1 MPPTSSVDIAC
12 PSCGAAIPF
21 RSSFSVYAVCSY
33 CGSTVIRND
42 WDVRAIGSVADLP
55 AEMTPL
61 QVGTE
66 FAWQG
71 VRYTLAGRLR
81 VAWQDGAWNEWFIVA
96 GDTVGWL
103 ADAQGFLS
111 IAFAQPIEQAP
122 DLAAGALPAFGDT
135 LTIAGRPF
143 RVTDVKDAVCVGSE
157 GELPFRAAMGRR
169 ATYLDMVDPTGGF
182 ASIESTVDSVELY
195 RGKYVGFDALGLRNL
210 RKLDRWAPPVSR
222 PGIDDPL
229 A

>member
-1 MPPTSSVDIAC
+1 MDIAC

-21 RSSFSVYAVCSY
+21 RSSVSVYAVCAS
-33 CGSTVIRND
+33 CGSTVLRSD
-42 WDVRAIGSVADLP
+42 RDVHAIGSVADLP

-66 FAWQG
+66 LEWQG
-71 VRYTLAGRLR
+71 ARYTLAGRLR
-81 VAWQDGAWNEWFIVA
+81 VAWQDGAWNEWFMVA
-96 GDTVGWL
+96 GDSAGWL

-111 IAFAQPIEQAP
+111 VAFAQPMDQVP
-122 DLAAGALPAFGDT
+122 DLVAGALPAFGDT

-157 GELPFRAAMGRR
+157 GELPFRAAIGRR

-182 ASIESTVDSVELY
+182 ASIEATTDGVELY
-195 RGKYVGFDALGLRNL
+195 RGEYVRFDALGLRNL
-210 RKLDRWAPPVSR
+210 RALDGWAPPANRSA
-222 PGIDDPL
+222 PDDPL